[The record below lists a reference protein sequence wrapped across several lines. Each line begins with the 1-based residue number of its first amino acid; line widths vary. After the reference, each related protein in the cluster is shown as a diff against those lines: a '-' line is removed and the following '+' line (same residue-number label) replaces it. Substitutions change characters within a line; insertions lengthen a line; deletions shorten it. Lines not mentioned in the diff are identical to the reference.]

1 MHTIFPPS
9 TTRRRRPR
17 PHHRSAGVI
26 AAAIVLWSLNVTRT
40 DHSSDDA
47 DSARPF
53 LDLQDI
59 AARAALIGDSTT

>member
-9 TTRRRRPR
+9 TTSSRRTRPQ
-17 PHHRSAGVI
+17 HRTSGLL
-26 AAAIVLWSLNVTRT
+26 AAVVVLWSLNVSRT
-40 DHSSDDA
+40 DRSGDDA